1 MAKDKKNPRNIP
13 RSQADVDK
21 AYDRGLLEGLK
32 LADLLILNA
41 LADKHAHEIDLV
53 GIWGDFKKLQ
63 VEFGEGRIKI
73 KDIEE
78 MLREEYGI
86 DLDN

>member
-41 LADKHAHEIDLV
+41 LADKHGHEIDLV
-53 GIWGDFKKLQ
+53 AIWGDFKKLQ
-63 VEFGEGRIKI
+63 MEFAEGRIKL
-73 KDIEE
+73 KDVEE
-78 MLREEYGI
+78 MLKEEYGI
-86 DLDN
+86 DLDT